1 MSTQNYRTKTMMLE
15 TKNVS
20 KPGRWD
26 VAIDVGYSGV
36 KIFTPN
42 CIACFPAFAIVSQGD
57 RLNIDTESSRTRILY
72 RHKEGDPEWLV
83 GRFAQDALSKEDADE
98 NSMMI
103 YDRQRYDSEMFRV
116 LVDTALGIACTKNQY
131 GDPTGL
137 PIVVE
142 SGLPSKYI
150 QSDAA
155 SLREIFEGYHSFE
168 IRIGN
173 EPWKHYDLVIVK
185 GNVHVMLQPMGS
197 FISVSTGQDGHQR
210 AEFERYASSTTIVC
224 DPGFGTYDCFLL
236 KGQMITDKETFASL
250 GMKEVLIETSRRIQ
264 EQYGVEIPIPV
275 MQKFLEIGTFP
286 TYDRK
291 TLTSANVPFDSI
303 LEKCSRNVAEKAL
316 EKTKGYHLDECQYM
330 ILTGGT
336 GEAWYP
342 YFKDRLKGMTNL
354 TIVPGN
360 QNTMGILRGKNGE
373 PLPLPFIFGNVRGYY
388 MALFNR

>member
-1 MSTQNYRTKTMMLE
+1 
-15 TKNVS
+15 
-20 KPGRWD
+20 
-26 VAIDVGYSGV
+26 
-36 KIFTPN
+36 
-42 CIACFPAFAIVSQGD
+42 
-57 RLNIDTESSRTRILY
+57 
-72 RHKEGDPEWLV
+72 
-83 GRFAQDALSKEDADE
+83 
-98 NSMMI
+98 
-103 YDRQRYDSEMFRV
+103 
-116 LVDTALGIACTKNQY
+116 
-131 GDPTGL
+131 
-137 PIVVE
+137 
-142 SGLPSKYI
+142 
-150 QSDAA
+150 
-155 SLREIFEGYHSFE
+155 
-168 IRIGN
+168 
-173 EPWKHYDLVIVK
+173 
-185 GNVHVMLQPMGS
+185 MLQPMGS

-360 QNTMGILRGKNGE
+360 QNTMGILKGKNGE